1 MGAGV
6 NRVETVEPILQVE
19 NLRTYFRTDS
29 GVARAVDG
37 VSFHVNPG
45 ETLGIVGE
53 SGSGKSVTSLSVMR
67 LIPQPPGRIEPGS
80 RILFRGDRGVEDLA
94 VAPKER
100 MREIR
105 GNDIAMIF
113 QEPMTSLNPVF
124 TVGAQIMEA
133 LRLHRGLGK
142 KDARDRAIEMLQLV
156 GIPIPEQ
163 RVDEYPHQLS
173 GGMRQRVMIAMALAC
188 DPKLLIADE
197 PTTALDVTI
206 QAQILELLNRLQEEL
221 GMSIVLIT
229 HDLGVVAETCDR
241 VIVMYAGQVFEEG
254 PVEEIFHDP
263 QNPYTE
269 GLLRSMPKLGEE
281 VERLAVIPGVVPAPT
296 NWPAGCRF
304 HDRCPYGWE
313 KTEKE
318 DPPLFDI
325 GPNRRNKCWLVQ
337 YPERREEVRRAGG
350 GFTPAGAV
358 TGTGADTPVAGSP
371 EDVVPEGGEE
381 AR

>member
-1 MGAGV
+1 MP
-6 NRVETVEPILQVE
+6 TPLLQVDS
-19 NLRTYFRTDS
+19 LRTYFRTDA
-29 GVARAVDG
+29 GLARAVDG

-53 SGSGKSVTSLSVMR
+53 SGSGKSVSALSAMR
-67 LIPQPPGRIEPGS
+67 LIPQPPGEIQPGS
-80 RILFRGDRGVEDLA
+80 RILFDGERGIEDLA
-94 VAPKER
+94 QASEAR
-100 MREIR
+100 MRQIR

-124 TVGAQIMEA
+124 KVGDQIMES
-133 LRLHRGLGK
+133 LRLHQGLSK
-142 KDARDRAIEMLQLV
+142 RDARDRAIEMLQLV

-173 GGMRQRVMIAMALAC
+173 GGMRQRVMIAVALAC

-206 QAQILELLNRLQEEL
+206 QAQILELLNRLQEEM
-221 GMSIVLIT
+221 GMSIILIT

-254 PVEEIFHDP
+254 PVEDVFRDP

-269 GLLRSMPKLGEE
+269 GLLNSVPRLGGDAK
-281 VERLAVIPGVVPAPT
+281 RLAVIPGIVPAPT

-318 DPPLFDI
+318 EPPLFDL
-325 GPNRRNKCWLVQ
+325 GGGRKSKCWLEQ
-337 YPERREEVRRAGG
+337 HPERREQVRRESG

-358 TGTGADTPVAGSP
+358 MGTGAATPVAGEP
-371 EDVVPEGGEE
+371 DEQAAAEE
-381 AR
+381 ER

>member
-1 MGAGV
+1 MS
-6 NRVETVEPILQVE
+6 EPILQVE
-19 NLRTYFRTDS
+19 NLRTYFRTDA

-80 RILFRGDRGVEDLA
+80 RILFRGAAGVEDLA
-94 VAPKER
+94 AVPEAR
-100 MREIR
+100 MRQIR

-124 TVGAQIMEA
+124 TVGEQIMES
-133 LRLHRGLGK
+133 LRLHQKMDKRA
-142 KDARDRAIEMLQLV
+142 ARRRAIEMLHLV
-156 GIPIPEQ
+156 GIPIPDQ

-206 QAQILELLNRLQEEL
+206 QAQILELLNRLQKDL
-221 GMSIVLIT
+221 GMSIILIT

-254 PVEEIFHDP
+254 PVRDIFADP

-269 GLLRSMPKLGEE
+269 GLLRSMPRLGEE

-296 NWPAGCRF
+296 AWPAGCRF
-304 HDRCPYGWE
+304 AERCPYGWE
-313 KTEKE
+313 KTVRE

-325 GPNRRNKCWLVQ
+325 GGGRRNKCWLVEF
-337 YPERREEVRRAGG
+337 PERRDEVRRAGG
-350 GFTPAGAV
+350 GFTPAGAA
-358 TGTGADTPVAGSP
+358 TGTGAATPVAGRP
-371 EDVVPEGGEE
+371 EDVAPPSAGAAGEE
-381 AR
+381 VG

>member
-1 MGAGV
+1 MASQ
-6 NRVETVEPILQVE
+6 PLLQVE
-19 NLRTYFRTDS
+19 NLRTYFRTDA
-29 GVARAVDG
+29 GLAQAVDG
-37 VSFHVNPG
+37 VSFHVDPG

-53 SGSGKSVTSLSVMR
+53 SGSGKSVTALSVMR
-67 LIPQPPGRIEPGS
+67 LIPEPPGEIQRGS
-80 RILFRGDRGVEDLA
+80 RILFNGERGVEDLA
-94 VAPKER
+94 QASESR

-124 TVGAQIMEA
+124 RVGDQIMES
-133 LRLHRGLGK
+133 LRLHQGLNK
-142 KDARDRAIEMLQLV
+142 REARDRAIEMLRLV
-156 GIPIPEQ
+156 GIPSPEQ

-173 GGMRQRVMIAMALAC
+173 GGMRQRVMIAVALAC

-206 QAQILELLNRLQEEL
+206 QAQILELLNRLQEEM
-221 GMSIVLIT
+221 GMSIILIT

-254 PVEEIFHDP
+254 PVEDVFRDP
-263 QNPYTE
+263 QNAYTE
-269 GLLRSMPKLGEE
+269 GLLNSVPRLGGAAK
-281 VERLAVIPGVVPAPT
+281 RLAVIPGSVRAPT

-318 DPPLFDI
+318 EPPLFDL
-325 GPNRRNKCWLVQ
+325 GGGRKSKCWLEQ
-337 YPERREEVRRAGG
+337 HPERREQVRRESG
-350 GFTPAGAV
+350 GFTPAGV
-358 TGTGADTPVAGSP
+358 VMGTGAATPVAGEP
-371 EDVVPEGGEE
+371 DEQAAAEE
-381 AR
+381 ER